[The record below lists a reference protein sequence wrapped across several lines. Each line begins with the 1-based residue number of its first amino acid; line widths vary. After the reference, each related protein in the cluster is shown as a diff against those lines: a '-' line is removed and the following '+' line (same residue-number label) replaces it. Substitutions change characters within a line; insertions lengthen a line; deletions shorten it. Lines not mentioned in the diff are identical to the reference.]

1 MEQTYNIPVNEF
13 QTPIED
19 LHLEDQPV
27 EVKEQFLDCIFNI
40 PYIKYLI
47 SPDRPRAKDLPK
59 DDKGRVIVDI
69 TQPHIL
75 EDTDYFRPSAI
86 KFQKDG
92 RYTDL
97 RPNKN
102 PNSEYGKWIR
112 EEVRRCYDG
121 YVRESDGEWITGD
134 MYFFLNYC
142 PIQLIKKDKDG
153 KSIRTVDFPNFWEG
167 HYYKFHYL
175 NQCRQ
180 EGKHAVELASRGKG
194 KSFCG
199 ASLLAKRFIMGESQQ
214 VNKKVQCMVT
224 ASEKKYLTGGNQIL
238 DMFQYYIDF
247 CANNTQFPYK
257 RITSSLQNMQWTMGY
272 TDVNTNTRRGT
283 QNSVMGVTSKD
294 DESKL
299 RGTRGVLFL
308 LEEAGSFPRL
318 KSLYQVLLP
327 SVQDGNSV
335 YGLIFLY
342 GCVTKNNKVWT
353 LDGRNLSID
362 QIKREDGIVGSN
374 FNGITFNPIGEIKEP
389 KKKPCLRITLSN
401 KNFIECS
408 KDHPI
413 LKQVIHTPRIPGKQ
427 KRIRIFTEGFE
438 YAENIRIGDRIV
450 EEREIKVFGKD
461 KLHDAYFIGL
471 MIGDGSYR
479 YNSVPTFSSQ
489 DSEAQNYITSN
500 YDAYIIRQNV
510 TKERKQYREY
520 RVRGICGY
528 LRECGIYGQVKTD
541 KRLPENYQT
550 LDYNNTVNLLA
561 GLFDTDGYVGFNKR
575 NSNII
580 LTQSNKEILLQVQIV
595 LRKLGITCS
604 IVKLKP
610 TIKEG
615 RKDKNPWYN
624 LSISGPVNINNFYK
638 HIPIKIQYKKDALYK
653 IVNWFHNN
661 PSKKP
666 CKYNQER
673 FIVSKVIKIEDIG
686 EQEIYNLHS
695 IGSHTYLVNNII
707 THNTAGDSDSDF
719 SGMMELMYNPRG
731 YYIKPLKNVYDK
743 IGQGRNEFS
752 YFFPGYMNRA
762 DCYNKDGVS
771 DVTKAV
777 LEILQDRYLLKH
789 NSTDINAITKR
800 TAEIPITPQEA
811 ILRTKGNMFPITQ
824 LNERLNE
831 IDNNPNFYDD
841 TYVGDI
847 VMKSDGKV
855 EFKPTGDQVIREFPL
870 KDNKSKG
877 AVEIYQLPE
886 KDRNNKVY
894 RDRYI
899 IGHDPVDDDVSGTLS
914 LTSTFVLD
922 LYTDKIVAEYTGR
935 QEYADY
941 NFEKVRLLC
950 LFYNAKCLYEQNKK
964 GLFAYF
970 SKMNCT
976 HLLADTPEYL
986 MDKQIIKSRGYGNTA
1001 KGVNATLAV
1010 NNYANDLIKAWL
1022 LKPVP
1027 TITQDAEGQHEVTVS
1042 NLYFIKG
1049 RALLQ
1054 ELIAFSPF
1062 VNVDRVRALGMV
1074 MLYREEKMILYRG
1087 DVRTNSVAE
1096 DKNFIGNDDFFV
1108 RNYDQKFKFK

>member
-59 DDKGRVIVDI
+59 DDKGKVIVDI

-342 GCVTKNNKVWT
+342 G
-353 LDGRNLSID
+353 
-362 QIKREDGIVGSN
+362 
-374 FNGITFNPIGEIKEP
+374 
-389 KKKPCLRITLSN
+389 
-401 KNFIECS
+401 
-408 KDHPI
+408 
-413 LKQVIHTPRIPGKQ
+413 
-427 KRIRIFTEGFE
+427 
-438 YAENIRIGDRIV
+438 
-450 EEREIKVFGKD
+450 
-461 KLHDAYFIGL
+461 
-471 MIGDGSYR
+471 
-479 YNSVPTFSSQ
+479 
-489 DSEAQNYITSN
+489 
-500 YDAYIIRQNV
+500 
-510 TKERKQYREY
+510 
-520 RVRGICGY
+520 
-528 LRECGIYGQVKTD
+528 
-541 KRLPENYQT
+541 
-550 LDYNNTVNLLA
+550 
-561 GLFDTDGYVGFNKR
+561 
-575 NSNII
+575 
-580 LTQSNKEILLQVQIV
+580 
-595 LRKLGITCS
+595 
-604 IVKLKP
+604 
-610 TIKEG
+610 
-615 RKDKNPWYN
+615 
-624 LSISGPVNINNFYK
+624 
-638 HIPIKIQYKKDALYK
+638 
-653 IVNWFHNN
+653 
-661 PSKKP
+661 
-666 CKYNQER
+666 
-673 FIVSKVIKIEDIG
+673 
-686 EQEIYNLHS
+686 
-695 IGSHTYLVNNII
+695 
-707 THNTAGDSDSDF
+707 TAGDSDSDF

-1108 RNYDQKFKFK
+1108 RNYDQRFKFK